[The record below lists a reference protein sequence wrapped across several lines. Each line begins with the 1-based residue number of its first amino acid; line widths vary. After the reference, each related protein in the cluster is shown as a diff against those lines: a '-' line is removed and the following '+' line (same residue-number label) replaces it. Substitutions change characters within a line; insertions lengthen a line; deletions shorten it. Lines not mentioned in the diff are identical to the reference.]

1 MAEEEKEGQPQEGQL
16 NIELSEEIGDGEY
29 ANLAVITHSPSEF
42 VLDFIK
48 AMPNVPKAKVKARV
62 VITPQHAK
70 RLVRALQDNIVR
82 YEAAH
87 GSITEPNN
95 SQNTFPMNFGGPAGQ
110 AWVKYWL
117 PIVDDRLAIVD
128 DSL

>member
-1 MAEEEKEGQPQEGQL
+1 MAEEEKGPELQEGQL

-87 GSITEPNN
+87 GNITEPNN

-110 AWVKYWL
+110 A
-117 PIVDDRLAIVD
+117 
-128 DSL
+128 